1 MFQMK
6 WVWKNLE
13 GCRKRYVFALCSTVL
28 ISMMALVNSVL
39 TAQIMDTV
47 FTPVQ
52 QGGSVTPALWSRL
65 VFLVSLLIGFT
76 LFRTS
81 FHYLSI
87 ITYETCSQKLLFKL
101 RRELYANMQ
110 AQDSSFFSKNR
121 TGDLM
126 TRLTGDLD
134 MVRHTVCYVIRMLI
148 DCVVLF
154 LTTAVTFLAVDWLF
168 ALSMLAVTPVIFL
181 LTKAF
186 AKRVH
191 PLYVDLRERL
201 SRLNTAAQENIA
213 GNRVVKAFAREDY
226 EIARFDEKNEDYKQA
241 NLKATL
247 LWLKFS
253 PYIDGLSQALSIAVL
268 LVGGT
273 FLIIGRISVG
283 TFALFNSLCWTLTNP
298 MRTLGMLINDLQRFF
313 ASASKVIELYYARST
328 ITTRADAVNKAERVA
343 GAVSFDHVDLK
354 LNGAEVLRDIT
365 LTGDLD
371 MVRHTV
377 CYVIRMLIDCV
388 VLFLTTA
395 VTFLAVD
402 WLFALSMLAVT
413 PVIFLLTKAFA
424 KRVHPL
430 YVDLRER
437 LSRLNTAAQENIA
450 GNRVVKAFARED
462 YEIARF
468 DEKNEDYKQ
477 ANLKATL
484 LWLKFSPYI
493 DGLSQALSIAVLLVG
508 GTFLIIGRISVG
520 TFALFNSLC
529 WTLTNPMRTL
539 GMLINDLQRFFA
551 SASKVIEL
559 YYARSTIT
567 TRADAV
573 NKAERVAGAVSFDH
587 VDLKLNGAE
596 VLRDITL
603 DIKPGETVAIMGP
616 TGSGKTSLVS
626 LIPRFADVSK
636 GRLCVDGVPVGLYD
650 LHKLRS
656 SIGIA
661 TQDVFLFSDSV
672 DGNIAYGNPDLS
684 EEDVQ
689 RFAKIACVDF
699 AGKLPEGF
707 DTVIGERG
715 TGLSGGQKQR
725 IALARALAVRPSI
738 LILDDTTSAVDME
751 TEKYIQEQ
759 LSSLDF
765 ACTKIIVAQRIS
777 TTKRA
782 DRIVILDK
790 GRIADIGT
798 HEELIARPGYYRE
811 VYELQNGITK
821 EGGAA

>member
-28 ISMMALVNSVL
+28 ISMMALVNSLL

-81 FHYLSI
+81 FNYLSI

-110 AQDSSFFSKNR
+110 AQDASFFSKNR

-134 MVRHTVCYVIRMLI
+134 MVRHTVCYVVRMLI

-154 LTTAVTFLAVDWLF
+154 LTTTITFLAVDWLF
-168 ALSMLAVTPVIFL
+168 ALSMLAVTPIIFI

-201 SRLNTAAQENIA
+201 SRLNTAAQENIS

-226 EIARFDEKNEDYKQA
+226 EIERFDEKNRDYKEA
-241 NLKATL
+241 NLKASL

-328 ITTRADAVNKAERVA
+328 IVTRADAVKKEGRMA
-343 GAVSFDHVDLK
+343 GAVSFDHVNLK
-354 LNGAEVLRDIT
+354 LNGAEVLHDI
-365 LTGDLD
+365 
-371 MVRHTV
+371 
-377 CYVIRMLIDCV
+377 
-388 VLFLTTA
+388 
-395 VTFLAVD
+395 
-402 WLFALSMLAVT
+402 
-413 PVIFLLTKAFA
+413 
-424 KRVHPL
+424 
-430 YVDLRER
+430 
-437 LSRLNTAAQENIA
+437 N
-450 GNRVVKAFARED
+450 
-462 YEIARF
+462 
-468 DEKNEDYKQ
+468 
-477 ANLKATL
+477 
-484 LWLKFSPYI
+484 
-493 DGLSQALSIAVLLVG
+493 
-508 GTFLIIGRISVG
+508 
-520 TFALFNSLC
+520 
-529 WTLTNPMRTL
+529 
-539 GMLINDLQRFFA
+539 
-551 SASKVIEL
+551 
-559 YYARSTIT
+559 
-567 TRADAV
+567 
-573 NKAERVAGAVSFDH
+573 
-587 VDLKLNGAE
+587 
-596 VLRDITL
+596 L
-603 DIKPGETVAIMGP
+603 DIKPGETIAIMGP
-616 TGSGKTSLVS
+616 TGAGKTSLIS
-626 LIPRFADVSK
+626 LIPRFSDVSAGK
-636 GRLCVDGVPVGLYD
+636 LCIDGVPVGMYD
-650 LHKLRS
+650 LRELRG

-759 LSSLDF
+759 LANLDF

-790 GRIADIGT
+790 GRVADVGT

-811 VYELQNGITK
+811 VYELQNGITG
-821 EGGAA
+821 EGGVA

>member
-1 MFQMK
+1 MFQLK

-13 GCRKRYVFALCSTVL
+13 GYRKRYVFALCSTAL
-28 ISMMALVNSVL
+28 ISMMTLVNSFL

-52 QGGSVTPALWSRL
+52 QGGVTPELWRHL

-76 LFRTS
+76 LFRTG
-81 FHYLSI
+81 FNYLSI
-87 ITYETCSQKLLFKL
+87 MTYETCSQKLLFKL
-101 RRELYANMQ
+101 RRDLYANMQ

-134 MVRHTVCYVIRMLI
+134 MVRHTVCYVVRMLI

-154 LTTAVTFLAVDWLF
+154 LATSITFLIVDWQF
-168 ALSMLAVTPVIFL
+168 ALSMLAVTPVIFI
-181 LTKAF
+181 LTKIF

-226 EIARFDEKNEDYKQA
+226 EIEQFDEKNRDYKKA
-241 NLKATL
+241 NLKASL

-253 PYIDGLSQALSIAVL
+253 PYIDGLSQSLSIAVL

-273 FLIIGRISVG
+273 FLIQGRISVG

-328 ITTRADAVNKAERVA
+328 IVTRADAVRKTERMQGTVQ
-343 GAVSFDHVDLK
+343 FDHVGLK
-354 LNGAEVLRDIT
+354 LNGAEVLKDI
-365 LTGDLD
+365 
-371 MVRHTV
+371 
-377 CYVIRMLIDCV
+377 
-388 VLFLTTA
+388 
-395 VTFLAVD
+395 
-402 WLFALSMLAVT
+402 
-413 PVIFLLTKAFA
+413 
-424 KRVHPL
+424 
-430 YVDLRER
+430 
-437 LSRLNTAAQENIA
+437 N
-450 GNRVVKAFARED
+450 
-462 YEIARF
+462 
-468 DEKNEDYKQ
+468 
-477 ANLKATL
+477 
-484 LWLKFSPYI
+484 
-493 DGLSQALSIAVLLVG
+493 
-508 GTFLIIGRISVG
+508 
-520 TFALFNSLC
+520 
-529 WTLTNPMRTL
+529 
-539 GMLINDLQRFFA
+539 
-551 SASKVIEL
+551 
-559 YYARSTIT
+559 
-567 TRADAV
+567 
-573 NKAERVAGAVSFDH
+573 
-587 VDLKLNGAE
+587 
-596 VLRDITL
+596 L
-603 DIKPGETVAIMGP
+603 DIKPGETIAVMGP
-616 TGSGKTSLVS
+616 TGAGKTSLIN
-626 LIPRFADVSK
+626 LIPRFSDVSE
-636 GRLCVDGVPVGLYD
+636 GQLRVDGVPVGLYD
-650 LHKLRS
+650 LRQLRG

-672 DGNIAYGNPDLS
+672 DGNIAYGDPELP
-684 EEDVQ
+684 EKEVQ

-699 AGKLPEGF
+699 AEKLPEGF

-725 IALARALAVRPSI
+725 IALARALAVKPSI

-759 LSSLDF
+759 LSALDF

-811 VYELQNGITK
+811 VYELQNGLEK
-821 EGGAA
+821 KGGAA

>member
-28 ISMMALVNSVL
+28 ISMMALVNSLL

-52 QGGSVTPALWSRL
+52 QGGSVTPALWCHL

-81 FHYLSI
+81 FNYLSI

-110 AQDSSFFSKNR
+110 AQDASFFSKNR

-134 MVRHTVCYVIRMLI
+134 MVRHTVCYVVRMLI

-154 LTTAVTFLAVDWLF
+154 LTTTITFLAVDWLF
-168 ALSMLAVTPVIFL
+168 ALSMLAVTPIIFI

-201 SRLNTAAQENIA
+201 SRLNTAAQENIS

-226 EIARFDEKNEDYKQA
+226 EIERFDEKNRDYKEA
-241 NLKATL
+241 NLKASL

-328 ITTRADAVNKAERVA
+328 IVTRADAVKKEGRMA
-343 GAVSFDHVDLK
+343 GAVSFDHVNLK
-354 LNGAEVLRDIT
+354 LNGAEVLHDI
-365 LTGDLD
+365 
-371 MVRHTV
+371 
-377 CYVIRMLIDCV
+377 
-388 VLFLTTA
+388 
-395 VTFLAVD
+395 
-402 WLFALSMLAVT
+402 
-413 PVIFLLTKAFA
+413 
-424 KRVHPL
+424 
-430 YVDLRER
+430 
-437 LSRLNTAAQENIA
+437 N
-450 GNRVVKAFARED
+450 
-462 YEIARF
+462 
-468 DEKNEDYKQ
+468 
-477 ANLKATL
+477 
-484 LWLKFSPYI
+484 
-493 DGLSQALSIAVLLVG
+493 
-508 GTFLIIGRISVG
+508 
-520 TFALFNSLC
+520 
-529 WTLTNPMRTL
+529 
-539 GMLINDLQRFFA
+539 
-551 SASKVIEL
+551 
-559 YYARSTIT
+559 
-567 TRADAV
+567 
-573 NKAERVAGAVSFDH
+573 
-587 VDLKLNGAE
+587 
-596 VLRDITL
+596 L
-603 DIKPGETVAIMGP
+603 DIKPGETIAIMGP
-616 TGSGKTSLVS
+616 TGAGKTSLIS
-626 LIPRFADVSK
+626 LIPRFSDVSAGK
-636 GRLCVDGVPVGLYD
+636 LCIDGVPVGMYD
-650 LHKLRS
+650 LRELRG

-759 LSSLDF
+759 LANLDF

-790 GRIADIGT
+790 GRVADVGT

-811 VYELQNGITK
+811 VYELQNGITG
-821 EGGAA
+821 EGGVA